1 MLNNIIRRICNFY
14 NKKLE
19 RDLML
24 TGDDISEYCKKYKIY
39 FLISVTSISLII
51 LGSIYIYHD
60 LIFTSLIPSL
70 LLLSPL
76 LREKI
81 AKDEFLKALEKEVPI
96 FSAYLYANSLLGKSL
111 YQSILNLKDSK
122 ILKGISKE
130 AMLLEKNV
138 RMRGLTSTTAILER
152 SRLHRKDALGRIYS
166 EFIDTELVGVSTN
179 QRAKQSLEKVMGEMK
194 QNLNSYVQRSVDLSE
209 VMFSF
214 FLLFPIMLTSFQ
226 LAFDKSINLVQVIT
240 PLISSPVFYL
250 IISSFQ
256 PSSDY
261 IFSFSKKVILGVA
274 GVLVISSILLL
285 KYLGPSLTLM
295 VAVLELSIV
304 FYLQLRVADSLTSKL
319 PAILDKISDYSRV
332 GYGLRSSLQRV
343 INSEN
348 IDLRTKKYLIE
359 FLKNLDNEREMTTPS
374 WTFNAT
380 LDLLRRIDTLGY
392 VDTKVFSELS
402 AIIQEMLNMRSSMQ
416 SNLQLFTVI
425 SAITPILFHFTLFS
439 FSFMAS
445 DKYVLNQLV
454 NVYTIVIEIL
464 YSKIS
469 KLTLFNFPLV
479 LVTTVISI
487 ILSFFSLPL

>member
-1 MLNNIIRRICNFY
+1 M
-14 NKKLE
+14 
-19 RDLML
+19 
-24 TGDDISEYCKKYKIY
+24 
-39 FLISVTSISLII
+39 
-51 LGSIYIYHD
+51 
-60 LIFTSLIPSL
+60 
-70 LLLSPL
+70 
-76 LREKI
+76 
-81 AKDEFLKALEKEVPI
+81 
-96 FSAYLYANSLLGKSL
+96 
-111 YQSILNLKDSK
+111 
-122 ILKGISKE
+122 
-130 AMLLEKNV
+130 
-138 RMRGLTSTTAILER
+138 
-152 SRLHRKDALGRIYS
+152 
-166 EFIDTELVGVSTN
+166 
-179 QRAKQSLEKVMGEMK
+179 
-194 QNLNSYVQRSVDLSE
+194 
-209 VMFSF
+209 
-214 FLLFPIMLTSFQ
+214 
-226 LAFDKSINLVQVIT
+226 
-240 PLISSPVFYL
+240 
-250 IISSFQ
+250 
-256 PSSDY
+256 
-261 IFSFSKKVILGVA
+261 ILGVA